1 MDINTIVREKV
12 IAALETSREV
22 VNHNDVSYIEYNGV
36 NIPIFDEVVN
46 PNIPIPEVN
55 RAGTYIIIQDQ
66 QSNDAA
72 IQHICGVRLTVNLT
86 IKVVTRW
93 GTIGFKNVCEN
104 IGSLIDSKLR
114 DLRSN
119 SKLSD
124 VQEVKLSVSRTI
136 TETTISNIAF
146 SKIQIYSITINI

>member
-1 MDINTIVREKV
+1 MDINTVVREKV
-12 IAALETSREV
+12 IAVLETSREV
-22 VNHNDVSYIEYNGV
+22 VNFNDVSYIQYNGI
-36 NIPIFDEVVN
+36 NIPIFDEFVN

-55 RAGTYIIIQDQ
+55 KAATYIIIQDQ
-66 QSNDAA
+66 QSSDSAV
-72 IQHICGVRLTVNLT
+72 QHTCAVRLTANLT
-86 IKVVTRW
+86 IKVVTKW

-124 VQEVKLSVSRTI
+124 VQEVKLSISRTQ
-136 TETTISNIAF
+136 TEKTLSNIAF
-146 SKIQIYSITINI
+146 SKINIYSITINI

>member
-12 IAALETSREV
+12 ITALETSKEV
-22 VNHNDVSYIEYNGV
+22 VNHNEVSYIQYNGV

-46 PNIPIPEVN
+46 PNIPIPDVN

-66 QSNDAA
+66 QSSDAA

>member
-22 VNHNDVSYIEYNGV
+22 VNHNEVSYIQYNGV

-66 QSNDAA
+66 QSSDAA
-72 IQHICGVRLTVNLT
+72 IQHTCGVRLTANLT